1 MSAGCAVAKPA
12 PSDAKGEIAL
22 SNLYL
27 DLDSSDTFDTT
38 LKRMEE
44 YGVDS
49 VLFTV
54 NFDGKPILF
63 LCLTQNP
70 DLAALLGKTAEAYDD
85 ETQEDA

>member
-1 MSAGCAVAKPA
+1 M
-12 PSDAKGEIAL
+12 
-22 SNLYL
+22 SNLFL

-54 NFDGKPILF
+54 NFDGKPNLF

>member
-1 MSAGCAVAKPA
+1 M
-12 PSDAKGEIAL
+12 
-22 SNLYL
+22 SNLFL

-54 NFDGKPILF
+54 NFDGKPVRF
-63 LCLTQNP
+63 LCRTQNP
-70 DLAALLGKTAEAYDD
+70 DLAALLGKTAEACDD

>member
-1 MSAGCAVAKPA
+1 M
-12 PSDAKGEIAL
+12 
-22 SNLYL
+22 SNLFL

-54 NFDGKPILF
+54 NFDGRSCF
-63 LCLTQNP
+63 S
-70 DLAALLGKTAEAYDD
+70 A
-85 ETQEDA
+85 